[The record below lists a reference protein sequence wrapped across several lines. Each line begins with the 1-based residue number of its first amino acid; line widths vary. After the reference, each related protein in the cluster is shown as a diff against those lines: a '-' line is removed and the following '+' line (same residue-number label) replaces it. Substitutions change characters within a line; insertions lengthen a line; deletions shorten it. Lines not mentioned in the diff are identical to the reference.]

1 MLGYLCDSELKHTES
16 LLTFV
21 FVFVFLWHFSLE
33 LRLIAENSLMKLFST
48 STTKLNVPHFDV
60 WKAAKWKEHIV
71 SYDASLGSVVNV
83 GDFFFGEG
91 FSSHLHEISHILTC
105 KW

>member
-1 MLGYLCDSELKHTES
+1 MLGYLCDSELKYTES

-48 STTKLNVPHFDV
+48 STTKLNLPHF
-60 WKAAKWKEHIV
+60 
-71 SYDASLGSVVNV
+71 YG
-83 GDFFFGEG
+83 
-91 FSSHLHEISHILTC
+91 
-105 KW
+105 